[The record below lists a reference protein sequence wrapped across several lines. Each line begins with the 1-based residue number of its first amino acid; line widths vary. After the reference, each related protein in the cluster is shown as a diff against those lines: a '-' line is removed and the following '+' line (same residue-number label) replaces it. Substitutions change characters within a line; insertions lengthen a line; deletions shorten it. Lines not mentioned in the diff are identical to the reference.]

1 MEQAAFYVISAF
13 ILGGA
18 LAMVTARSLVR
29 SVIWMVVSFVGVG
42 ALFILLQAEFVG
54 VVQILVYAGGIVVL
68 FLFVIM
74 LVNLG
79 EVQRMEYLHR
89 QWLPA
94 VLLVCLLL
102 AEIGFML
109 WAGSQD
115 TAMPTS
121 AQLDATLRG
130 LDGTIAGNVETVGMT
145 LYTEYLLPFEVVSV
159 LLLVAMIGAIYLAK
173 KRV

>member
-1 MEQAAFYVISAF
+1 MEQAAFYVISAI

-42 ALFILLQAEFVG
+42 ALFIMLGAEFVG
-54 VVQILVYAGGIVVL
+54 AVQILVYAGGIVVL

-79 EVQRMEYLHR
+79 EVQRSEYLHR

-94 VLLVCLLL
+94 VLLICLLL
-102 AEIGFML
+102 AELGFML
-109 WAGSQD
+109 WAGGSNMGG
-115 TAMPTS
+115 APS
-121 AQLDATLRG
+121 PEQLDATLRG
-130 LDGTIAGNVETVGMT
+130 MGGNTETIGMV
-145 LYTEYLLPFEVVSV
+145 LYTEFILPFEVVSV

-173 KRV
+173 KQV